1 MELLEQEAFIK
12 ENEAWK
18 DLIRRQ
24 RLELNHL
31 STGMNDFL
39 INRRHPEDDYV
50 ARVSGFRSALQQ
62 QEDKMQKVEQAIS
75 LQLRYLSERSNG
87 ARVDFPIKSLK
98 RQERLR
104 TLIRCVEKGLFT
116 LKSEWMA
123 YLWSVH

>member
-1 MELLEQEAFIK
+1 MDLLEQEAFIK

-24 RLELNHL
+24 RMELNHL
-31 STGMNDFL
+31 STGMSQFL
-39 INRRHPEDDYV
+39 LNRRHPEDDYV

-62 QEDKMQKVEQAIS
+62 QEAKMLNVERAIS
-75 LQLRYLSERSNG
+75 LQLRFLSERSNG
-87 ARVDFPIKSLK
+87 AQVDFPLRSLR

-104 TLIRCVEKGLFT
+104 SFIRCVEKGLFT